1 MTVKADGIKEK
12 TDMKQNN
19 YTKYQYDAVKAAV
32 CREMHKD
39 GLIDDTVPINAM
51 IWSITGTNP
60 SYSAKEAMM
69 TGTVECAGKHGER
82 YEYEW
87 IAFIASETGTIND
100 VCTKISERRTKWFD
114 GSTHRETVRR
124 V

>member
-1 MTVKADGIKEK
+1 
-12 TDMKQNN
+12 MKQKT
-19 YTKYQYDAVKAAV
+19 YKYDAVKAAV
-32 CREMHKD
+32 INEIRKS
-39 GLIDDTVPINAM
+39 GLIDDTAPINSM
-51 IWSITGTNP
+51 IWSITGVNP
-60 SYSAKEAMM
+60 TYSVKEAMM
-69 TGTVECAGKHGER
+69 TGTVDCAGKHGDR

-100 VCTKISERRTKWFD
+100 VCTKISECRTKWFD